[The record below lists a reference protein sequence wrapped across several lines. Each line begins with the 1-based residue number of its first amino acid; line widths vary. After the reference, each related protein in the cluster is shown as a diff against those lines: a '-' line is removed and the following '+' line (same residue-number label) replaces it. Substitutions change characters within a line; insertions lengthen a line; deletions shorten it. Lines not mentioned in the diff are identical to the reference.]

1 MLQFVSA
8 KFPPVVSPLVALNT
22 QAEAIMS
29 DPTNIIL
36 EAPEAADSSMTVD
49 GEVHTVVSSDAEYEL
64 TVHPA
69 FASAC
74 TVASNGGAARD
85 LFRQNGT
92 HQLNGKEIPK
102 RHTIR
107 LKSRSGKK
115 DVTLTLNDAGYSVKK
130 ITIELYKDS
139 HDPTKA
145 GTTRDSDL
153 VFTVE
158 NDAKLCPP
166 TCDPT

>member
-1 MLQFVSA
+1 
-8 KFPPVVSPLVALNT
+8 
-22 QAEAIMS
+22 MS
-29 DPTNIIL
+29 DQMSTLL

-49 GEVHTVVSSDAEYEL
+49 GEVHTVVTSDSEYEL

-85 LFRQNGT
+85 LYRQSGK
-92 HQLNGKEIPK
+92 HQLNGKELPK

-107 LKSRSGKK
+107 LKARSGKK
-115 DVTLTLNDAGYSVKK
+115 DITLAISDAGYSVKK

-145 GTTRDSDL
+145 ATTKDSDV

-158 NDAKLCPP
+158 NDAITCPP
-166 TCDPT
+166 VCDPT